1 MGFPRTKRSQG
12 SRQRQ
17 ALYTRDSAGCGA
29 NRNAPRSG
37 LLPLSSPRCGPRRFP
52 LPLSPHQ
59 RLRTILPFSPS
70 TAPPACVRCSG
81 RGHRDGPGRSP
92 LLLFLS
98 SDNEA
103 RETLG
108 SICYRGGQDP
118 LPWQRRAAASSIRAP
133 LTAARSGRA
142 QAQTAAWDTC
152 SARRAPFRVLA
163 EYPLG
168 CGFQGDD
175 RGLGASS
182 PGVSS
187 VSRKCRRSVSSLGCK
202 FSHVYLSL
210 ASFRTCG
217 NIYKYVSVYYF
228 LRC

>member
-29 NRNAPRSG
+29 NRKAPRSG

-108 SICYRGGQDP
+108 STCYRGGQDP

-142 QAQTAAWDTC
+142 RACAGADGSLGHLLRQ
-152 SARRAPFRVLA
+152 ARRVP
-163 EYPLG
+163 
-168 CGFQGDD
+168 
-175 RGLGASS
+175 GAR
-182 PGVSS
+182 GVS
-187 VSRKCRRSVSSLGCK
+187 VGLRFPRRRP
-202 FSHVYLSL
+202 
-210 ASFRTCG
+210 RTRR
-217 NIYKYVSVYYF
+217 IVP
-228 LRC
+228 RCLER